1 MKILL
6 IDVYHYNKGGAE
18 TVCFNTGKMLENN
31 GHEVVYFTLK
41 WNKNLPSKFEK
52 YFPES
57 KETRKGMFRQVINL
71 RNYFYYPDAA
81 KKLEEL
87 ILEEKP
93 EIAHIHL
100 MWGQISPSIFPVLR
114 KFHIPVIFTVHDYR
128 MVCPAYSFKDGRG
141 QICEACAGKYF
152 YRCFTHKCTK
162 GNYFLSIFMAAEMY
176 FRNKYFNPNK
186 YIDGLLYVSDFARK
200 KHEQYIPAFKG
211 KPNIV
216 LHNFSVSIAET
227 GRCITDKYFLFLG
240 RLSEEKGIITLMN
253 AMKDNPKSKLKIVG
267 AGPLE
272 NKLKIYQERHNLHNI
287 EFLGYKSGEELI
299 NLKKKAYFV
308 IVPSVCY
315 ENNPMAIIES
325 YAEGVPA
332 IGSRIGGIPEI
343 IEEGKTG
350 YIFTSQNGKELADI
364 IRKASNLSDE
374 EYLTMS
380 DNAIRFA
387 HNDMSK
393 ESYYAR
399 LIPFYKRVMNIYRQT
414 NSI

>member
-18 TVCFNTGKMLENN
+18 TVCFNTGKMLEDN
-31 GHEVVYFTLK
+31 GHEVIYFTLK

-57 KETRKGMFRQVINL
+57 KETRKGLFRQVINL

-81 KKLEEL
+81 KKLEQL
-87 ILEEKP
+87 ILNEKP
-93 EIAHIHL
+93 DIAHIHL
-100 MWGQISPSIFPVLR
+100 MWGQISPSIFPIL
-114 KFHIPVIFTVHDYR
+114 KKYHIPIIFTVHDYR
-128 MVCPAYSFKDGRG
+128 MVCPAYSFKDGKGR
-141 QICEACAGKYF
+141 ICEACTGKHF

-162 GNYFLSIFMAAEMY
+162 GSYFLSIFMAAEMY
-176 FRNKYFNPNK
+176 FRNKYFNPNN
-186 YIDGLLYVSDFARK
+186 YIDGVLYVSDFARK
-200 KHEQYIPAFKG
+200 KHEQYMPTFKN

-216 LHNFSVSIAET
+216 LHNFSTSIADS
-227 GRCITDKYFLFLG
+227 GRYVSDKYFLFLG

-253 AMKDNPKSKLKIVG
+253 AMKENPKSRLKIVG
-267 AGPLE
+267 SGPLE
-272 NKLKIYQERHNLHNI
+272 DKLKEYKKQNKLNNI
-287 EFLGYKSGEELI
+287 EFLGYKSGEELT
-299 NLKKKAYFV
+299 NLKKQAYFV
-308 IVPSVCY
+308 IVPSECY

-350 YIFTSQNGKELADI
+350 YTFTPHNYKELAALI
-364 IRKASNLSDE
+364 KNASNLTKD

-380 DNAIRFA
+380 NNTIEFA
-387 HNDMSK
+387 LKDMSK
-393 ESYYAR
+393 ESYYNK
-399 LIPFYKRVMNIYRQT
+399 LMPFYKHIIDIYK
-414 NSI
+414 

>member
-18 TVCFNTGKMLENN
+18 TVCFNTGKMLEDN
-31 GHEVVYFTLK
+31 GHEVIYFTLK

-57 KETRKGMFRQVINL
+57 KETRKGLFRQVINL

-81 KKLEEL
+81 KKLEQL
-87 ILEEKP
+87 ILNEKP
-93 EIAHIHL
+93 DIAHIHL
-100 MWGQISPSIFPVLR
+100 MWGQISPSIFPIL
-114 KFHIPVIFTVHDYR
+114 KKYHIPIIFTVHDYR
-128 MVCPAYSFKDGRG
+128 MVCPAYSFKDGKGR
-141 QICEACAGKYF
+141 ICEACTGKHF

-162 GNYFLSIFMAAEMY
+162 GSYFLSIFMAAEMY
-176 FRNKYFNPNK
+176 FRNKYFNPNN

-200 KHEQYIPAFKG
+200 KHEQYMPTFKN

-216 LHNFSVSIAET
+216 LHNFSTSIADS
-227 GRCITDKYFLFLG
+227 GRYVSDKYFLFLG

-253 AMKDNPKSKLKIVG
+253 AMKENPKSRLKIVG
-267 AGPLE
+267 SGPLKDKLKE
-272 NKLKIYQERHNLHNI
+272 YKKQNKLNNI
-287 EFLGYKSGEELI
+287 EFLGYKSGEELT
-299 NLKKKAYFV
+299 NLKKQAYFV
-308 IVPSVCY
+308 IVPSEWY

-350 YIFTSQNGKELADI
+350 YTFTPHNYKELAALI
-364 IRKASNLSDE
+364 KNASNLTKD

-380 DNAIRFA
+380 NNTIEFA
-387 HNDMSK
+387 LKDMSK
-393 ESYYAR
+393 ESYYNK
-399 LIPFYKRVMNIYRQT
+399 LMPFYKHIIDIYK
-414 NSI
+414 

>member
-1 MKILL
+1 
-6 IDVYHYNKGGAE
+6 
-18 TVCFNTGKMLENN
+18 
-31 GHEVVYFTLK
+31 
-41 WNKNLPSKFEK
+41 
-52 YFPES
+52 
-57 KETRKGMFRQVINL
+57 
-71 RNYFYYPDAA
+71 
-81 KKLEEL
+81 
-87 ILEEKP
+87 
-93 EIAHIHL
+93 
-100 MWGQISPSIFPVLR
+100 
-114 KFHIPVIFTVHDYR
+114 
-128 MVCPAYSFKDGRG
+128 
-141 QICEACAGKYF
+141 
-152 YRCFTHKCTK
+152 
-162 GNYFLSIFMAAEMY
+162 
-176 FRNKYFNPNK
+176 
-186 YIDGLLYVSDFARK
+186 
-200 KHEQYIPAFKG
+200 
-211 KPNIV
+211 
-216 LHNFSVSIAET
+216 
-227 GRCITDKYFLFLG
+227 
-240 RLSEEKGIITLMN
+240 MN

-308 IVPSVCY
+308 IVPSECY

-350 YIFTSQNGKELADI
+350 YIFTSQNVKELADI

-399 LIPFYKRVMNIYRQT
+399 LIPFYKRVMNIYRQA

>member
-18 TVCFNTGKMLENN
+18 TVCFNTGKMLEDN
-31 GHEVVYFTLK
+31 GHEVIYFTLK

-57 KETRKGMFRQVINL
+57 KETRKGLFRQVINL

-81 KKLEEL
+81 KKLEQL
-87 ILEEKP
+87 ILNEKP
-93 EIAHIHL
+93 DIAHIHL
-100 MWGQISPSIFPVLR
+100 MWGQISPSIFPIL
-114 KFHIPVIFTVHDYR
+114 KKYHIPIIFTVHDYR
-128 MVCPAYSFKDGRG
+128 MVCPAYSFKDGKGR
-141 QICEACAGKYF
+141 ICEACTGKHF

-162 GNYFLSIFMAAEMY
+162 GSYFLSIFMAAEMY
-176 FRNKYFNPNK
+176 FRNKYFNPNN

-200 KHEQYIPAFKG
+200 KHEQYMPTFKN

-216 LHNFSVSIAET
+216 LHNFSTSIADS
-227 GRCITDKYFLFLG
+227 GRYVSDKYFLFLG

-253 AMKDNPKSKLKIVG
+253 AMKENPKSRLKIVG
-267 AGPLE
+267 SGPLE
-272 NKLKIYQERHNLHNI
+272 DKLKEYKKQNKLNNI
-287 EFLGYKSGEELI
+287 EFLGFKSGEELT
-299 NLKKKAYFV
+299 NLKKQAYFV
-308 IVPSVCY
+308 IVPSEWY

-350 YIFTSQNGKELADI
+350 YTFTPHNYKELAALI
-364 IRKASNLSDE
+364 KNASNLTKD

-380 DNAIRFA
+380 NNTIEFA
-387 HNDMSK
+387 LKDMSK
-393 ESYYAR
+393 ESYYNK
-399 LIPFYKRVMNIYRQT
+399 LMPFYKHIIDIYK
-414 NSI
+414 

>member
-18 TVCFNTGKMLENN
+18 TVCFNTGKMLEDN
-31 GHEVVYFTLK
+31 GHEVIYFTLK
-41 WNKNLPSKFEK
+41 WDKNLPSKFEK

-57 KETRKGMFRQVINL
+57 KETRKGLFRQVINL

-81 KKLEEL
+81 KKLEQL
-87 ILEEKP
+87 ILNEKP
-93 EIAHIHL
+93 DIAHIHL
-100 MWGQISPSIFPVLR
+100 MWGQISPSIFPIL
-114 KFHIPVIFTVHDYR
+114 KKYHIPIIFTVHDYR
-128 MVCPAYSFKDGRG
+128 MVCPAYSFKDGKGR
-141 QICEACAGKYF
+141 ICEACTGKHF

-162 GNYFLSIFMAAEMY
+162 GSYFLSIFMAAEMY
-176 FRNKYFNPNK
+176 FRNKYFNPNN

-200 KHEQYIPAFKG
+200 KHEQYMPTFKN

-216 LHNFSVSIAET
+216 LHNFSTSIADS
-227 GRCITDKYFLFLG
+227 GRYVSDKYFLFLG

-253 AMKDNPKSKLKIVG
+253 AMKENPKSRLKIVG
-267 AGPLE
+267 SGPLE
-272 NKLKIYQERHNLHNI
+272 DKLKEYKKQNKLNNI
-287 EFLGYKSGEELI
+287 EFLGYKSGEELT
-299 NLKKKAYFV
+299 NLKKQAYFV
-308 IVPSVCY
+308 IVPSECY

-350 YIFTSQNGKELADI
+350 YTFTPHNYKELAALI
-364 IRKASNLSDE
+364 KNASNLTKD

-380 DNAIRFA
+380 NNTIEFA
-387 HNDMSK
+387 LKDMSK
-393 ESYYAR
+393 ESYYNK
-399 LIPFYKRVMNIYRQT
+399 LMPFYKHIIDIYK
-414 NSI
+414 

>member
-18 TVCFNTGKMLENN
+18 TVCFNTGKMLEDN
-31 GHEVVYFTLK
+31 GHEVIYFTLK

-57 KETRKGMFRQVINL
+57 KETRKGLFRQVINL

-81 KKLEEL
+81 KKLEQL
-87 ILEEKP
+87 ILNEKP
-93 EIAHIHL
+93 DIAHIHL
-100 MWGQISPSIFPVLR
+100 MWGQISPSIFPIL
-114 KFHIPVIFTVHDYR
+114 KKYHIPIIFTVHDYR
-128 MVCPAYSFKDGRG
+128 MVCPAYSFKDGKGR
-141 QICEACAGKYF
+141 ICEACTGKHF

-162 GNYFLSIFMAAEMY
+162 GSYFLSIFMAAEMY
-176 FRNKYFNPNK
+176 FRNKYFNPNN

-200 KHEQYIPAFKG
+200 KHEQYMPTFKN

-216 LHNFSVSIAET
+216 LHNFSTSIADS
-227 GRCITDKYFLFLG
+227 GRYVSDKYFLFLG

-253 AMKDNPKSKLKIVG
+253 AMKENPKSRLKIVG
-267 AGPLE
+267 SGPLE
-272 NKLKIYQERHNLHNI
+272 DKLKEYKKQNKLNNI
-287 EFLGYKSGEELI
+287 EFLGYKSGEELT
-299 NLKKKAYFV
+299 NLKKQAYFV
-308 IVPSVCY
+308 IVPSEWY

-350 YIFTSQNGKELADI
+350 YTFTPHNYKELAALI
-364 IRKASNLSDE
+364 KNASNLTKD

-380 DNAIRFA
+380 NNTIEFA
-387 HNDMSK
+387 LKDMSK
-393 ESYYAR
+393 ESYYNK
-399 LIPFYKRVMNIYRQT
+399 LMPFYKHIIDIYK
-414 NSI
+414 

>member
-18 TVCFNTGKMLENN
+18 TVCFNTGKMLEDN
-31 GHEVVYFTLK
+31 GHEVIYFTLK

-57 KETRKGMFRQVINL
+57 KETRKGLFRQVINL

-81 KKLEEL
+81 KKLEQL
-87 ILEEKP
+87 ILNEKP
-93 EIAHIHL
+93 DIAHIHL
-100 MWGQISPSIFPVLR
+100 MWGQISPSIFPIL
-114 KFHIPVIFTVHDYR
+114 KKYHIPIIFTVHDYR
-128 MVCPAYSFKDGRG
+128 MVCPAYSFKDGKGR
-141 QICEACAGKYF
+141 ICEACTGKHF

-162 GNYFLSIFMAAEMY
+162 GSYFLSIFMAAEMY
-176 FRNKYFNPNK
+176 FRNKYFNPNN

-200 KHEQYIPAFKG
+200 KHEQYMPTFKN

-216 LHNFSVSIAET
+216 LHNFSTSIADS
-227 GRCITDKYFLFLG
+227 GRYVSDKYFLFLG

-253 AMKDNPKSKLKIVG
+253 AMKENPKSRLKIVG
-267 AGPLE
+267 SGPLE
-272 NKLKIYQERHNLHNI
+272 DKLKEYKKQNKLNNI
-287 EFLGYKSGEELI
+287 EFLGYKSGEELT
-299 NLKKKAYFV
+299 NLKKQAYFV
-308 IVPSVCY
+308 IVPSECY

-350 YIFTSQNGKELADI
+350 YTFTPHNYKELAALI
-364 IRKASNLSDE
+364 KNASNLTKD

-380 DNAIRFA
+380 NNTIEFA
-387 HNDMSK
+387 LKDMSK
-393 ESYYAR
+393 ESYYNK
-399 LIPFYKRVMNIYRQT
+399 LMPFYKHIIDIYK
-414 NSI
+414 